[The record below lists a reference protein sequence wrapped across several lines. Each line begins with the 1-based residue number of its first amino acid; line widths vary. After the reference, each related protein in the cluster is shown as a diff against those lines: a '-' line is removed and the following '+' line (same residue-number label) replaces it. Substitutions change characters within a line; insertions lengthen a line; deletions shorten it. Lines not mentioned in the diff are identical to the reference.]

1 MFGNSGKDGMQVG
14 KSKIGRFLLFIGLIL
29 LVVFFAM
36 DQAKNPSYGYFCVGV
51 IVVIVGGMLM
61 LRGQPPP
68 AESMRFRTVRRWRE
82 QQRQRKEE
90 RKEAD
95 KNKLW

>member
-1 MFGNSGKDGMQVG
+1 MQTG

-36 DQAKNPSYGYFCVGV
+36 DQAKHPSYGYFCVGL
-51 IVVIVGGMLM
+51 VVLILGGLLY
-61 LRGQPPP
+61 LRGRKPP
-68 AESMRFRTVRRWRE
+68 AESMRFRTLRRWRE

-90 RKEAD
+90 K
-95 KNKLW
+95 KHNPFNY